1 MILLSR
7 NYHFAESHECAFLC
21 EIEATAS
28 RPCPDFQ
35 VIAHVSVTRVTRARD
50 AANFM
55 AVLRRILK
63 GATIIP
69 PAGGIPDLRITRSLL
84 HLLRSTLSVFTRLT
98 SAGCISMFA
107 KCVNRVIPAGPQMGG
122 KPIEAGHFGIRS

>member
-69 PAGGIPDLRITRSLL
+69 PAGGIP
-84 HLLRSTLSVFTRLT
+84 
-98 SAGCISMFA
+98 
-107 KCVNRVIPAGPQMGG
+107 AGPQMGG